1 MRYQNLAQITQAGG
15 WLLGLE
21 VLSGCVTTPSSDAL
35 PSFPCP
41 AASMNAPVSISQ
53 DQATNN
59 NQNRATMPQ
68 ALQKRLQERERT
80 IAGQTQQIEFL
91 SSQLKA
97 LKQIDQET
105 RRQPRK
111 GFISP
116 IP

>member
-1 MRYQNLAQITQAGG
+1 MHYQTAQTGC
-15 WLLGLE
+15 WLLAL
-21 VLSGCVTTPSSDAL
+21 VILSGCVTTPSSDAL

-80 IAGQTQQIEFL
+80 IAAQTQQIEVL
-91 SSQLKA
+91 SSQLEA

-105 RRQPRK
+105 HRQPRK
-111 GFISP
+111 GLTFP